1 MVIKKIGLAELNIKS
16 YIKSDES
23 LDYQRIYKDM
33 EEMTGFMAQK
43 RRETHYH
50 TVVGLFESLKND
62 EILHNA
68 GIDSDSNAN
77 PF

>member
-1 MVIKKIGLAELNIKS
+1 LAVIDINS

-23 LDYQRIYKDM
+23 LNYQRIYRDM
-33 EEMTGFMAQK
+33 EKITGFMAQK
-43 RRETHYH
+43 RREQHYN
-50 TVVGLFESLKND
+50 TVVGLFESLNNG

-68 GIDSDSNAN
+68 SDNAGTDEV

>member
-1 MVIKKIGLAELNIKS
+1 MAGFNINS

-23 LDYQRIYKDM
+23 LNYQKIYRDM
-33 EEMTGFMAQK
+33 EDITGFQAK
-43 RRETHYH
+43 ARREQHYRY
-50 TVVGLFESLKND
+50 VVGLFESLNNG

-68 GIDSDSNAN
+68 GENADTNAN

>member
-1 MVIKKIGLAELNIKS
+1 MAVIDINS

-23 LDYQRIYKDM
+23 LNYQRIYRDM
-33 EEMTGFMAQK
+33 EKITGFMAQR
-43 RRETHYH
+43 RREVHYN
-50 TVVGLFESLKND
+50 TVVGLFEGLNNG

-68 GIDSDSNAN
+68 GDNADTNAN

>member
-1 MVIKKIGLAELNIKS
+1 MAGFNINS

-23 LDYQRIYKDM
+23 LNYQKIYRDM
-33 EEMTGFMAQK
+33 EDITGFQAK
-43 RRETHYH
+43 ARREQHYH
-50 TVVGLFESLKND
+50 TVVGLFESLNNG

-68 GIDSDSNAN
+68 GENAETNAN